1 MTWIKQVRGV
11 RGATTIERD
20 TREDVVD
27 RVTELLSAMCHRNGL
42 SESDILSILFTA
54 TDDVHSVF
62 PATAA
67 RDFGFAEVPLMCARE
82 LDITGATPL
91 CIRILVTA
99 RTRRR
104 QSEVTHVY
112 LHGATNLRSDLA
124 K

>member
-1 MTWIKQVRGV
+1 VTWIKQVRGV

-20 TREDVVD
+20 TREDVVE
-27 RVTELLSAMCHRNGL
+27 RVTELLSSMCHRNGL
-42 SESDILSILFTA
+42 SETDIVSILFTA

>member
-20 TREDVVD
+20 TREDVVE
-27 RVTELLSAMCHRNGL
+27 RVTELLSSMCHRNGL
-42 SESDILSILFTA
+42 SETDIVSILFTA

>member
-1 MTWIKQVRGV
+1 MRGV

-20 TREDVVD
+20 TREDVVE
-27 RVTELLSAMCHRNGL
+27 RVTELLSSMCHRNGL
-42 SESDILSILFTA
+42 SESDIVSILFTA

-112 LHGATNLRSDLA
+112 LHGAANLRSDLA

>member
-1 MTWIKQVRGV
+1 MTWTKQLRGV

-20 TREDVVD
+20 TREDVVE
-27 RVTELLSAMCHRNGL
+27 RVSELLSAMCSRNGL
-42 SESDILSILFTA
+42 KESDIVSILFTA

-82 LDITGATPL
+82 LEITGATPK
-91 CIRILVTA
+91 CIRIMVTA

-104 QSEVTHVY
+104 QAQVAHVY
-112 LHGATNLRSDLA
+112 LHGAANLRNDLA